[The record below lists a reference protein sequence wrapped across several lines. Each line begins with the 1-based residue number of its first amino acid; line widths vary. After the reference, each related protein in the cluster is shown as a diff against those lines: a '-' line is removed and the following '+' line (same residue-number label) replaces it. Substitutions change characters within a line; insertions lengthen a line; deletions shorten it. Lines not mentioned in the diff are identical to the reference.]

1 MKLHHDF
8 SNLHLI
14 IDDLNQ
20 NKKLIGEMWI
30 KRERLKDV
38 LEPNDIK
45 IEFFLKYFGNKII
58 NYNFGVIDKGNEAGN
73 CPVVHI
79 MLDYFENKDITIMDI
94 YLICAEFKNV
104 LLLYY
109 MKNFSH
115 LDDVVYYELVDL
127 LDMNFSGLIEE
138 YFLTKCKNFKKTFQG
153 NVKIEDYLEQ
163 SCATIQAG
171 ISSISNDREKDL
183 RFTQHDKISASDFL
197 ETLDNTIIDKVEIMT
212 EKSDN
217 FVTTLY
223 DLEECKN
230 GADAMELIPSIQE
243 SLGDV
248 FELVSSLVI
257 FDVTAR
263 AFDNLSKF
271 LFTIEEEMLED
282 QEKKALLA
290 TMLLAI
296 ANDFEK
302 WMRVVFIEQSTMD
315 VHYFD
320 ASFSSNILEIENI
333 FLVDD
338 DYDEDGDDDLE
349 FF

>member
-8 SNLHLI
+8 SNLNLI

-30 KRERLKDV
+30 KRERV
-38 LEPNDIK
+38 RDILMPHEIK
-45 IEFFLKYFGNKII
+45 AEFFLKYFGAKVI
-58 NYNFGVIDKGNEAGN
+58 NHNFGVVDKGNKAGN
-73 CPVVHI
+73 CPIIHI
-79 MLDYFENKDITIMDI
+79 MIDYFDTKDISIMDI
-94 YLICAEFKNV
+94 YLICSEFKNV

-127 LDMNFSGLIEE
+127 LDINFNGLIQE
-138 YFLTKCKNFKKTFQG
+138 YFAEKCKNFKETSLDD
-153 NVKIEDYLEQ
+153 IEVQSYLED
-163 SCATIQAG
+163 SCPLIQATTQA
-171 ISSISNDREKDL
+171 NRKKDL
-183 RFTQHDKISASDFL
+183 RFTQNDKMSATEFL
-197 ETLDNTIIDKVEIMT
+197 ETLDNTIIDKVEMMT

-217 FVTTLY
+217 FITTLY
-223 DLEECKN
+223 DLEDSKN
-230 GADAMELIPSIQE
+230 GAGAVSLIPSIQK

-248 FELVSSLVI
+248 FELVSSLMI
-257 FDVTAR
+257 FDITAR
-263 AFDNLSKF
+263 AFENLSNF
-271 LFTIEEEMLED
+271 LFTITKEMLED
-282 QEKKALLA
+282 QDKRMLLS

-296 ANDFEK
+296 ANDFEE
-302 WMRVVFIEQSTMD
+302 WMKVVFIDQSTLD

-333 FLVDD
+333 FLVDSIND
-338 DYDEDGDDDLE
+338 DDDLD